1 MCRESFA
8 SLLIASSQFENRRYL
23 EYVLECECRA
33 GVEERKYDECVTIN
47 DLAFCFQNSDKVKK
61 ISYECQEVILFSA
74 SFDRSNAPL
83 NQSFNP

>member
-1 MCRESFA
+1 MS
-8 SLLIASSQFENRRYL
+8 
-23 EYVLECECRA
+23 VA
-33 GVEERKYDECVTIN
+33 GGGERKYDECVTIN